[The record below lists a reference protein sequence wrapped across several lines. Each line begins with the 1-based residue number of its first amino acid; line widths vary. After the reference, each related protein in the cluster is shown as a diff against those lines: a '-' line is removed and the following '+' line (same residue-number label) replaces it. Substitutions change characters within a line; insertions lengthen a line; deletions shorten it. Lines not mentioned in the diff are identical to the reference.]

1 MSDPKKISDSNPKS
15 NKCFGDLNK
24 KIQVEI
30 VLKKINLEPLDISD
44 ALLYYDENILSKDIC
59 ELLLSI
65 LPNESENINMNK
77 PIEKLN
83 PKDLSLYESFVILIW
98 GIPYY
103 KERLESIIFKLI
115 YTDKFRKILT
125 SINNIYEQFN
135 FVKTDLKFH
144 KYLDILLEQSDLIK
158 DKTLQKNW
166 KYGVLISSLP
176 KIYDMKAKD
185 NKMNILDYAK
195 GTLIKNDPKFFDH
208 IMENFEIF
216 ETFDSKMNLIN
227 DSFIALDEKFKSV
240 EILKKMTIKEKE
252 LMEDEDNTENFL
264 VSFYDHAKKCLD
276 EIRKR
281 IGTTAMNKEFNE
293 LSEYLGLKYV
303 FNDGNF
309 ISFKDFILIM
319 KEFYIRTKK
328 IILAEPYE
336 KFPEKP
342 LPKNESKLNDNKGSI
357 INIIFS
363 SSDQKFKIPLS
374 FDSNTKFYVV
384 EDFIYGKF
392 PDYKE
397 DENYFLVNGTKIN
410 RFKTLKEN
418 NIKDGNNIILYA
430 IE

>member
-15 NKCFGDLNK
+15 NKCFGDLNQ

-30 VLKKINLEPLDISD
+30 VLKKINLEPVEISD

-59 ELLLSI
+59 ELLLSV
-65 LPNESENINMNK
+65 LPNESEYINMVNSS
-77 PIEKLN
+77 EKLN
-83 PKDLSLYESFVILIW
+83 PKDLSLYESFVIMI
-98 GIPYY
+98 GCIPYY

-158 DKTLQKNW
+158 DKTLQKIW

-252 LMEDEDNTENFL
+252 LM
-264 VSFYDHAKKCLD
+264 
-276 EIRKR
+276 
-281 IGTTAMNKEFNE
+281 
-293 LSEYLGLKYV
+293 
-303 FNDGNF
+303 
-309 ISFKDFILIM
+309 
-319 KEFYIRTKK
+319 
-328 IILAEPYE
+328 
-336 KFPEKP
+336 
-342 LPKNESKLNDNKGSI
+342 
-357 INIIFS
+357 
-363 SSDQKFKIPLS
+363 
-374 FDSNTKFYVV
+374 
-384 EDFIYGKF
+384 
-392 PDYKE
+392 
-397 DENYFLVNGTKIN
+397 
-410 RFKTLKEN
+410 
-418 NIKDGNNIILYA
+418 
-430 IE
+430 

>member
-59 ELLLSI
+59 ELLLSV
-65 LPNESENINMNK
+65 LPNESEYINMIK

-83 PKDLSLYESFVILIW
+83 PKDLSLYESFVILM
-98 GIPYY
+98 GAIPHY

-227 DSFIALDEKFKSV
+227 DSFIALDEKFKNV

-319 KEFYIRTKK
+319 KEFYIRTKN
-328 IILAEPYE
+328 IILGEPYE

-342 LPKNESKLNDNKGSI
+342 LPKNESKLNDNKGSM

-363 SSDQKFKIPLS
+363 SSDQKFQIPLS